1 MTIDCYQID
10 AFTNQL
16 FKGNPAAV
24 CILDE
29 WLDDAVMQ
37 NIAAENNLAETAFIV
52 QTGKEYD
59 LRWFTPEVE
68 IDLCGHAT
76 LASAFV
82 VFNYLGWDADHV
94 QFNSMSG
101 PLVVELLVDG
111 SLQMDFPA
119 RAPTVVNNSALE
131 GVLERALNH
140 QPTHI
145 LGARDLML
153 VFDNEAQISQLTP
166 DLNALSEITDYFA
179 IIVTASGDHC
189 DFVSRFFAPNA
200 GIPEDPVTGSAHCT
214 LVPYWAERL
223 NKPELIARQ
232 LSPRGGELSCTLN
245 EDRVKMS
252 GQAKLFLKGE
262 IFL

>member
-10 AFTNQL
+10 AFTDRL

-29 WLDDAVMQ
+29 WIEDAIMQ

-52 QTGKEYD
+52 RAGEAFD

-76 LASAFV
+76 LASAFI
-82 VFNYLGWDADHV
+82 VFNYLKWAGSRV

-101 PLVVELLVDG
+101 PLVVDLLEDG
-111 SLQMDFPA
+111 RLQMDFPA
-119 RAPTVVNNSALE
+119 RAPTSVNDEQLE
-131 GVLERALNH
+131 QLLEQALNIK
-140 QPTHI
+140 PTQI
-145 LGARDLML
+145 LGAKDLLL
-153 VFDNEAQISQLTP
+153 VFDHEAQIKQLAP
-166 DLNALSEITDYFA
+166 DLNAFAEITDYFA
-179 IIVTASGDHC
+179 VIVSAPGKQC

-214 LVPYWAERL
+214 LVPYWAQQL
-223 NKPELIARQ
+223 DKCTLSTRQ
-232 LSPRGGELSCTLN
+232 LSARGGELGCTLHG
-245 EDRVKMS
+245 DRVKMS
-252 GQAKLFLKGE
+252 GQAKLFLKGQ
-262 IFL
+262 IYL